1 MSTQHDKLGRF
12 EQKGDEPRKVRS
24 LRLTDTTWS
33 NLYWYAELK
42 GISVADAI
50 EEIDWYKAQ
59 GASVSAINHEEIRQK
74 LTDALNLPAN
84 RGGAIKA
91 VIREVLEL
99 L

>member
-1 MSTQHDKLGRF
+1 MKTQHDELGRF
-12 EQKGDEPRKVRS
+12 GLKGNEKRKVRS

-33 NLYWYAELK
+33 NLCWYAELK

-59 GASVSAINHEEIRQK
+59 GASVSAVDNAEIKQR
-74 LTDALNLPAN
+74 LTDALSLPAN

-91 VIREVLEL
+91 VIRDVLEML
-99 L
+99 